1 MPIISDYRS
10 TITSWFSALQR
21 VLIEK
26 TVVRITQSG
35 PQRLSFKTGR
45 WQSLRTS
52 ASTRRPIQLIAREF
66 VQEFSKVYPVVER
79 KALQQVLTTEYADS
93 TVFHWI
99 GEPTGNQR
107 RVISYVVQMPAHSR
121 ALHSGFWLPE
131 SVLLAMSNPGV
142 LLNVQGE
149 GAHYFTLC
157 WQNQV
162 LSQLRSAICNVPERF
177 AMVQGIPAD
186 LPSTTLDADEIPAT
200 LVTGMVNFSF
210 KRWLD
215 FFKWQQGS
223 VVQLPLKSL
232 FIAAVS
238 TWVLYLAL
246 SSFLIER
253 QIAERQQKIS
263 VMGPKVEQ
271 LLSLQSDYN
280 SLHEQAELVAGRMQ
294 SPIHPS
300 HYWTVYLQL
309 LLHEVTV
316 ERFQLKGERLEITAK
331 AKRATDA
338 LDVLKVLPFVHKTK
352 FTNATRRVSEFEQ
365 FTLELYLTPQDS
377 ANER

>member
-10 TITSWFSALQR
+10 TFTSWFSALQR

-35 PQRLSFKTGR
+35 PQLLCFKDGR
-45 WQSLRTS
+45 WQSVPTS
-52 ASTRRPIQLIAREF
+52 ASTRRPVQLIAREF
-66 VQEFSKVYPVVER
+66 VQEFSRVYPVVER
-79 KALQQVLTTEYADS
+79 KALLQVLMTEYADS
-93 TVFHWI
+93 TVFHSI
-99 GEPTGNQR
+99 GEPIGNQR
-107 RVISYVVQMPAHSR
+107 RVTSYVVQMPHDYS
-121 ALHSGFWLPE
+121 ALNSGFWLPE

-142 LLNVQGE
+142 LLNVQGD
-149 GAHYFTLC
+149 GAHYFTLF
-157 WQNQV
+157 WQKQV
-162 LSQLRSAICNVPERF
+162 LSQLQSAICNVPERF

-186 LPSTTLDADEIPAT
+186 LPGTTLHTAVIPVT
-200 LVTGMVNFSF
+200 LVSGMGKFSF

-232 FIAAVS
+232 FIASMS
-238 TWVLYLAL
+238 TWALYLAL

-253 QIAERQQKIS
+253 QIAQRQQQIS
-263 VMGPKVEQ
+263 AMGPKVEQ
-271 LLSLQSDYN
+271 LLSLQNDYN
-280 SLHEQAELVAGRMQ
+280 SLHEQAELVADRMQ
-294 SPIHPS
+294 SQIHPS

-309 LLHEVTV
+309 ILNQITV
-316 ERFQLKGERLEITAK
+316 ERIQLKGERVEITAK

-338 LDVLKVLPFVHKTK
+338 LEVLKELPFVHKTK